1 MTQIALPIDAVH
13 VWRLQPERAT
23 GSDLLERYERLLS
36 ADELQ
41 RMRRFVRAE
50 DAHLYLVSHALLRL
64 TLSRYADAPP
74 ESWQFEANEYGRPQI
89 VAPECGKALQFNL
102 SHTRGLAAC
111 GVRWGGLVGVDVE
124 NAGRPSSGVDVASH
138 YFSPQE
144 AADLRAAP
152 LAERAGRFFDYWT
165 LKEAYLK
172 ARGVGLSLPLA
183 DFSIHLGGSG
193 PPLGGVAPISISF
206 APRLDDDPSQWQFA
220 LFHPTPQHALAVAI
234 RRPADQPCRVLCREA
249 PLW

>member
-1 MTQIALPIDAVH
+1 VPQLPLPTDAVH
-13 VWRLQPERAT
+13 LWRLRPEQASGT
-23 GSDLLERYERLLS
+23 DLLDRYERLLS
-36 ADELQ
+36 ADERD

-50 DAHLYLVSHALLRL
+50 DAHLYLVSHAMLRL
-64 TLSRYADAPP
+64 TLSRYVDAPP
-74 ESWQFEANEYGRPQI
+74 EAWQFEANEYGRPQI
-89 VAPECGKALQFNL
+89 AAPECGKELQFNL

-111 GVRWGGLVGVDVE
+111 GVRWRESIGVDVE
-124 NAGRPSSGVDVASH
+124 NSGRPNSGADVAAH
-138 YFSPQE
+138 FFSPQE
-144 AADLRAAP
+144 VADLRAAP
-152 LAERAGRFFDYWT
+152 LAERAGRFFDFWT

-206 APRLDDDPSQWQFA
+206 APQLDDDPAWWQFA
-220 LFHPTPQHALAVAI
+220 LLHPTPQHALAVAI
-234 RRPADQPCRVLCREA
+234 RRPPGQSCRVLCREA